1 MRYNSIRRLSVMTV
15 ALCLFNSGATMATE
29 KRGALPPKAPVAITH
44 PQSTSVIAHLR
55 TPILG
60 QSVLPKEQAIAFIA
74 RSNIAPKLNCS
85 VADLVEYYYQ
95 EATREGVRADL
106 ALSQALLETGFFRYG
121 GDVRPEQNNFCGLG
135 TTAGK
140 RGAVF
145 PDARTGVR
153 AHIQH
158 LMAYSTDRLP
168 STDIVDPRYF
178 LVWKMS
184 ERYAQIRNW
193 EELDGR
199 WASGASYSAKI
210 FAIYDRMR
218 STPFSSPVETPKPVQ
233 PERHFIIMSPEA
245 RGK

>member
-1 MRYNSIRRLSVMTV
+1 MKHNSIRRLSVITV
-15 ALCLFNSGATMATE
+15 AFCLLTGGAVTATE
-29 KRGALPPKAPVAITH
+29 KKGVMPPKSTVVTTQPQAAAI
-44 PQSTSVIAHLR
+44 PARMR

-60 QSVLPKEQAIAFIA
+60 QAILPKEQAIAFIS
-74 RSNIAPKLNCS
+74 RSNAAPKLNCS
-85 VADLVEYYYQ
+85 VADLVEYYYA
-95 EATREGVRADL
+95 EASMEGVRADL

-121 GDVRPEQNNFCGLG
+121 GDVKPEQNNFCGLG

-140 RGAVF
+140 RGAAF

-158 LMAYSTDRLP
+158 LMAYSADRLP
-168 STDIVDPRYF
+168 STEIVDPRYF
-178 LVWKMS
+178 LVWQMS
-184 ERYAQIRNW
+184 ERYAQVRNW

-199 WASGASYSAKI
+199 WASGASYSSKI
-210 FAIYDRMR
+210 FDIYDRMR
-218 STPFSSPVETPKPVQ
+218 NTPFSSIIESPKPVQ

>member
-1 MRYNSIRRLSVMTV
+1 
-15 ALCLFNSGATMATE
+15 MATE
-29 KRGALPPKAPVAITH
+29 KRATLPPKTTVAIAQPRPVSPIEH
-44 PQSTSVIAHLR
+44 MR

-60 QSVLPKEQAIAFIA
+60 QAVLPKEQAIAFIS
-74 RSNIAPKLNCS
+74 RSNIAPRLNCS
-85 VADLVEYYYQ
+85 VTDLVEYYYQ
-95 EATREGVRADL
+95 EASMEGVRADL

-140 RGAVF
+140 RGAAF
-145 PDARTGVR
+145 SDARTGVR

-178 LVWKMS
+178 LVWQMS

-199 WASGASYSAKI
+199 WASGAAYSAKI

-218 STPFSSPVETPKPVQ
+218 STPFSSPVETPKLVQ